1 MHNWKTV
8 EFLSYFDTVCAK
20 DDCGSSRA
28 ECAISDNRY
37 RPCYRAALL
46 KRGVR
51 LRAKVRS
58 LPSTPLTDSLGNFVG
73 MLLTHCR
80 PGGAMLPEWELVDN
94 LAASL
99 LAKISA
105 REP

>member
-1 MHNWKTV
+1 MNARSRIIVTDAAT
-8 EFLSYFDTVCAK
+8 EPLF
-20 DDCGSSRA
+20 SSEA
-28 ECAISDNRY
+28 
-37 RPCYRAALL
+37 
-46 KRGVR
+46 RGVR
-51 LRAKVRS
+51 LQAKVCS

-73 MLLTHCR
+73 MMPTHCR